1 MTGRHLL
8 SLLAT
13 GLALVLGLGLGAGPV
28 SEGSLADTTAQ
39 RDRLQARADRLQ
51 ARVAALR
58 RERAADAA
66 VVSALAE
73 PLVGD
78 RLEGRTVLVVA
89 TPGADPADVRRTR
102 RGLADAG
109 ADVTGTLSLRRTFV
123 DPERAQS
130 PLEDLALRLVP
141 PGVEFTDGATPIQ
154 RVSTVLA
161 RSVVQRPADG
171 ADPAAGVDQDGAEV
185 IAGFDEL
192 DALTLTGEPGARAEL
207 AVVVTGTDE
216 EEEAA
221 DALLALVAALDAG
234 SRGAVLVGPGDAQTG
249 PLRWARD
256 TINRAGGSA
265 AAALSGISTV
275 DGVATTAGRV
285 ALVLALAE
293 QLDGPDAGGAYGS
306 GRRAEAVVPAL
317 G

>member
-58 RERAADAA
+58 DERAADAA

-102 RGLADAG
+102 RGLAGAG

-154 RVSTVLA
+154 RVSAVLA
-161 RSVVQRPADG
+161 RAVVQRPDDG
-171 ADPAAGVDQDGAEV
+171 ADPAVGPDQDGAEV

-192 DALTLTGEPGARAEL
+192 DALTLTGQPGARAEL
-207 AVVVTGTDE
+207 AVVVTGTD

-256 TINRAGGSA
+256 TINRAGGTA

-275 DGVATTAGRV
+275 DGVVTTAGRV